1 MGAGASLRKSLY
13 TPPLAEPLAP
23 AFVSEPMGNR
33 PRVPSRPQLC
43 LPSGANKAAGG
54 SEGCSCS
61 GPRASGRRTA
71 DSRLLALMLGLS
83 FLSAAQSQDAA
94 RERGL
99 ALISQ
104 GKLREASAVLRQ
116 ACEQETPPGDS
127 CYFWARNLQTLSA
140 YAEAR
145 PAFERALRHAPP
157 ALLPRVH
164 RAAGLNEMALG
175 NDTEAERHLRRAVA
189 RASGGSED
197 PRVDLGAFLF
207 RQGRLKEAEPLLEAA
222 AAAPAAPVRALL
234 EYGRLLLQTGRPERA
249 VSYLEEVVARTPEES
264 NPHLLLGRA
273 YQRLG
278 RMADAERELQR
289 GQDSWRRKQAAT
301 PPTPAGAGP
310 P

>member
-1 MGAGASLRKSLY
+1 MG
-13 TPPLAEPLAP
+13 
-23 AFVSEPMGNR
+23 
-33 PRVPSRPQLC
+33 
-43 LPSGANKAAGG
+43 
-54 SEGCSCS
+54 EGCLVVAARFPFRNLLSRACEQAVLLH
-61 GPRASGRRTA
+61 GPVS
-71 DSRLLALMLGLS
+71 LALVLVLS
-83 FLSAAQSQDAA
+83 FSSAAPSQDSP

-99 ALISQ
+99 ALLSQ
-104 GKLREASAVLRQ
+104 GKLREASAPLRQ

-127 CYFWARNLQTLSA
+127 CYFWARNQQTLGA

-175 NDTEAERHLRRAVA
+175 NDTEAERYLRRAVA
-189 RASGGSED
+189 LATGANED

-207 RQGRLKEAEPLLEAA
+207 RQGRLKEAEPLLESAA
-222 AAAPAAPVRALL
+222 AAKAAPARALL

-249 VSYLEEVVARTPEES
+249 VSYLEAAVARNPEES

-278 RMADAERELQR
+278 RMAEAERELQR
-289 GQDSWRRKQAAT
+289 GQESWRRKQTPT
-301 PPTPAGAGP
+301 PPPPAGAGP